1 MTETST
7 GVDIARV
14 ALKAAQDAAR
24 ARGADAPGG
33 RSSTTR
39 PTRRR
44 TVRASGREPISF
56 SDALA
61 GLVAER
67 AWEEPAA
74 GGSILD
80 QWTAIAPELI
90 GKVTPTHYD
99 PHTGRLHLQPSS
111 PAYATQLRLLGR
123 QLVAR
128 INGAMGRVVVRELR
142 VLPPRAVSAT
152 GPDQQ
157 SEHRAA
163 VEQPDVPART
173 REDACDGYRRALAAH
188 QAAQRTAAITNP
200 AVTAAIARQEQALL
214 SRREPESAFTDAV
227 AVQAEQ
233 EERAARTAA
242 ATSSQAIAERRAIA
256 DKAERAAQAE
266 RAGTVP
272 LRPARQPMTLSGAA

>member
-1 MTETST
+1 MTQPST

-14 ALKAAQDAAR
+14 ALKAAREAAR
-24 ARGADAPGG
+24 SRGADAPGG
-33 RSSTTR
+33 RSSTPR
-39 PTRRR
+39 STRRTMVR
-44 TVRASGREPISF
+44 TGGREPISF
-56 SDALA
+56 GDALA

-74 GGSILD
+74 GGGILD

-90 GKVTPTHYD
+90 GKVSPVHFE
-99 PHTGRLHLQPSS
+99 PNTGRLDLQPSS

-123 QLVAR
+123 QLIAR
-128 INGAMGRVVVRELR
+128 INGKMGRVVVRELR
-142 VLPPRAVSAT
+142 VLPPRAVSTA

-157 SEHRAA
+157 PEHCTA
-163 VEQPDVPART
+163 VEQPDVPVRT

-188 QAAQRTAAITNP
+188 QAVQRTTAVTNP
-200 AVTAAIARQEQALL
+200 AVTAAIERQEQALL
-214 SRREPESAFTDAV
+214 SRREPETAFTDAV
-227 AVQAEQ
+227 AIQAEQ

-242 ATSSQAIAERRAIA
+242 ATSSQAIAERRAVA

-272 LRPARQPMTLSGAA
+272 LRAARQPMTLRGAA